1 MHWRFYKKLP
11 PTLEET
17 CAPARRRPATR
28 IHLPWALDHLT
39 EPTGYIPAT
48 AQETLLH
55 TFLGDR
61 LAAQAALLADRWR
74 QPMPALVPSQPSHT
88 PPQQAD
94 RQTPNATP
102 LSIPTGP
109 QPTMLNP
116 AAETQ
121 QQPTPPDHPPSPSSS
136 SSTASTNSTTSTSST
151 SSTPRAPPAPHQQ
164 PQQFRQALESL
175 DQVDLDTVLKQ
186 KFFGFQSPPPFLRG
200 RIRQALATA
209 LDAINAAETEQQT
222 VRAWKLC
229 SCCRGCSYTDSQAPE
244 RCPNQSGMPGSRR
257 SSLANG

>member
-1 MHWRFYKKLP
+1 MDDTPLKACGEIRLQLRLGGKLK
-11 PTLEET
+11 EET
-17 CAPARRRPATR
+17 HITFHVVEGVNENILSVNR
-28 IHLPWALDHLT
+28 ALDMGASVHFESDNCYIQWADGRKTTFARQGKQLT

-74 QPMPALVPSQPSHT
+74 QPMPAPVPSQPSHT

-109 QPTMLNP
+109 PPTMP
-116 AAETQ
+116 HTAAETQ

-151 SSTPRAPPAPHQQ
+151 SSSSTMPRAPPAPHQQ

-186 KFFGFQSPPPFLRG
+186 NFFWFPIPASFL
-200 RIRQALATA
+200 
-209 LDAINAAETEQQT
+209 E
-222 VRAWKLC
+222 RADPT
-229 SCCRGCSYTDSQAPE
+229 STSHST
-244 RCPNQSGMPGSRR
+244 
-257 SSLANG
+257 

>member
-1 MHWRFYKKLP
+1 MAPRRPWQPRVATTGATLAGSCTRPVATAAPCIGGSTRSYHPHWRKPVHQRASIQATLARATAHLP
-11 PTLEET
+11 
-17 CAPARRRPATR
+17 PATR

-48 AQETLLH
+48 AQEALLH

-74 QPMPALVPSQPSHT
+74 QPMPAPVPSQPSHT

-109 QPTMLNP
+109 QPTMP
-116 AAETQ
+116 HTAAETQ
-121 QQPTPPDHPPSPSSS
+121 QQPTPPDHPPSPGSS

-151 SSTPRAPPAPHQQ
+151 SSSSTTPRAPPAPHQQ

-186 KFFGFQSPPPFLRG
+186 NFFGFQSPPPF
-200 RIRQALATA
+200 
-209 LDAINAAETEQQT
+209 
-222 VRAWKLC
+222 
-229 SCCRGCSYTDSQAPE
+229 
-244 RCPNQSGMPGSRR
+244 
-257 SSLANG
+257 

>member
-1 MHWRFYKKLP
+1 
-11 PTLEET
+11 
-17 CAPARRRPATR
+17 
-28 IHLPWALDHLT
+28 
-39 EPTGYIPAT
+39 
-48 AQETLLH
+48 
-55 TFLGDR
+55 
-61 LAAQAALLADRWR
+61 
-74 QPMPALVPSQPSHT
+74 MPAPVPSQPSHT

-94 RQTPNATP
+94 RQPPNVTP

-109 QPTMLNP
+109 QPTMP
-116 AAETQ
+116 HTAAETQ

-151 SSTPRAPPAPHQQ
+151 SSSSTMPRAPPAPHQQ

-186 KFFGFQSPPPFLRG
+186 KFFGFQSPPPLFQG

-222 VRAWKLC
+222 VRAWKLWLLLPRMLLHRQPGARTLPKPEWYARIQAFQFGQWLVLLQRARATAASPANPPQEPQPDHQTRRAC
-229 SCCRGCSYTDSQAPE
+229 QLIHQGERGAV
-244 RCPNQSGMPGSRR
+244 RR
-257 SSLANG
+257 TAGPHGHSTGTGK